1 RAARRAPRRGARL
14 PHGRDR
20 PQHVHLPEP
29 VPHRR
34 PGRHPPRLLAHGA
47 RRHGGPRLGARA
59 GRGGAGAARQP
70 PRGLSALSRPRRLR
84 HPGRRRGAGGL
95 PGGIRGAGRRVVRRV
110 ARHAAGRPALVHR
123 RAAPARLLARVARP
137 HPGAAARRPPRGPQ
151 AADVARFGARIGRGT
166 MTANGSAERPAS
178 AAISRE
184 EVEDFLYAEA
194 ALLDAWQLDE
204 WLTLFTDDARY
215 VVPSTDLPN
224 ADPSTTLSLID
235 DDMVRLRGRVARL
248 NSRHAYRE
256 FPWSRTRR
264 FISNVRITA
273 ADGD

>member
-1 RAARRAPRRGARL
+1 
-14 PHGRDR
+14 
-20 PQHVHLPEP
+20 
-29 VPHRR
+29 
-34 PGRHPPRLLAHGA
+34 
-47 RRHGGPRLGARA
+47 
-59 GRGGAGAARQP
+59 
-70 PRGLSALSRPRRLR
+70 
-84 HPGRRRGAGGL
+84 
-95 PGGIRGAGRRVVRRV
+95 
-110 ARHAAGRPALVHR
+110 
-123 RAAPARLLARVARP
+123 
-137 HPGAAARRPPRGPQ
+137 
-151 AADVARFGARIGRGT
+151 

-224 ADPSTTLSLID
+224 ADPSATLSLID

-264 FISNVRITA
+264 LISNVRITA
-273 ADGD
+273 ADGDDVTVTAAFLVYRIRNGQVDPYMGQYTYRLTRVDGALKIRARRATLDLDVLSPHGTVSIIL

>member
-1 RAARRAPRRGARL
+1 
-14 PHGRDR
+14 
-20 PQHVHLPEP
+20 
-29 VPHRR
+29 
-34 PGRHPPRLLAHGA
+34 
-47 RRHGGPRLGARA
+47 
-59 GRGGAGAARQP
+59 
-70 PRGLSALSRPRRLR
+70 
-84 HPGRRRGAGGL
+84 
-95 PGGIRGAGRRVVRRV
+95 
-110 ARHAAGRPALVHR
+110 
-123 RAAPARLLARVARP
+123 
-137 HPGAAARRPPRGPQ
+137 
-151 AADVARFGARIGRGT
+151 

-224 ADPSTTLSLID
+224 ADPSATLSLID

-264 FISNVRITA
+264 LISNVRITA
-273 ADGD
+273 ADGDDVTVTAAFLVYRIRNGQVDPYMGQYTYRLTRVDGALKIRARRATLDLDVLAPHGTVSIIL

>member
-1 RAARRAPRRGARL
+1 
-14 PHGRDR
+14 
-20 PQHVHLPEP
+20 
-29 VPHRR
+29 
-34 PGRHPPRLLAHGA
+34 
-47 RRHGGPRLGARA
+47 
-59 GRGGAGAARQP
+59 
-70 PRGLSALSRPRRLR
+70 
-84 HPGRRRGAGGL
+84 
-95 PGGIRGAGRRVVRRV
+95 
-110 ARHAAGRPALVHR
+110 
-123 RAAPARLLARVARP
+123 
-137 HPGAAARRPPRGPQ
+137 
-151 AADVARFGARIGRGT
+151 

-204 WLTLFTDDARY
+204 WLTLFTDDSRY

-264 FISNVRITA
+264 LISNVRITA
-273 ADGD
+273 ADGDDVTVTAAFLVYRIRNGQVDPYMGQYTYRLTRVDGALKIRSRRATLDLDVLAPHGTVSIIL